1 MPVAVPSPPTTRLAV
16 LTYVIPFTTTGDG
29 AVGDTLYQVVM
40 LILKCCLMT
49 GLSCLQE
56 VNKKTTVKTMD
67 IIFADKY
74 NFLMKEILRVKKKM
88 EQTAIAIFNVSDCFV
103 KLPEVSISSYSH

>member
-1 MPVAVPSPPTTRLAV
+1 MPVAVPSPLTTRLAEP
-16 LTYVIPFTTTGDG
+16 TYVIPFTTTGVG
-29 AVGDTLYQVVM
+29 AAGDTLYQFVM

-56 VNKKTTVKTMD
+56 VNKKTAVKTMD

-74 NFLMKEILRVKKKM
+74 NFLMKEIFKG
-88 EQTAIAIFNVSDCFV
+88 
-103 KLPEVSISSYSH
+103 

>member
-1 MPVAVPSPPTTRLAV
+1 MFPIPEAVPSPPTTRLDK

-40 LILKCCLMT
+40 LTLKCCFIM

-67 IIFADKY
+67 IIFADRY
-74 NFLMKEILRVKKKM
+74 NFLMKMFLRVKKM
-88 EQTAIAIFNVSDCFV
+88 EQTAIAIFNCYC
-103 KLPEVSISSYSH
+103 LLGEIAGSI